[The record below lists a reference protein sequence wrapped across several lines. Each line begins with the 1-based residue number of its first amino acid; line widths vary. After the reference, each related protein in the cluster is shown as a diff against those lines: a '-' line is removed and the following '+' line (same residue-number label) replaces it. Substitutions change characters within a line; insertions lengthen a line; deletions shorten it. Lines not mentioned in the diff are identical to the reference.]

1 MGGEMLKWLFT
12 LGWFGL
18 LGVRG
23 YFSLE
28 KRPRDC
34 GLQIAGTKA

>member
-1 MGGEMLKWLFT
+1 MLKWLFA
-12 LGWFGL
+12 LGCWG